1 MQLLNSQTKMSKI
14 GRFTVKN
21 LRYIVWALRILIGA
35 TFIISGVSKL
45 IDLWGF
51 IYKIEQ
57 YLSVWDFVAPR
68 SIVFMVALGLSA
80 YEFVIGMLL
89 AIGSYRRVSV
99 YALLLM
105 MGGMLPLSAYIL
117 LADPVDDCGCFGD
130 FLIISNAATFVKNLI
145 LVGALIYLVKFN
157 HKIKGL
163 CHRYSQWIQI
173 MVLIFYALTIS
184 LIGYNTQ
191 PLIDFRSHKVGTSL
205 IETGSNDEILFVYSK
220 NGKEEVFSVNDLPDS
235 SWTFVERIEPNVTE
249 KKQSLAIT
257 DGEEDIT
264 EEVLWENGEQLLLL
278 IPEVD
283 RADISYTYFINEINQ
298 YVASRGGEMIGL
310 LATNQHGIEYWRD
323 ISMADYPIY
332 SVEDTEVK
340 ELARGNIALVYLK
353 DGKIQW
359 KRTLSS
365 VDDQL
370 FDDSNKGDAFASLYI
385 NGTLEFWSI
394 TGAYLGILC
403 ILLLI
408 DKFVVRLRRRIC
420 RKNGKKNVTL
430 HSENNE

>member
-1 MQLLNSQTKMSKI
+1 MSKV

-21 LRYIVWALRILIGA
+21 LRYIVWTLRILIGA
-35 TFIISGVSKL
+35 TFIISGLSKL

-57 YLSVWDFVAPR
+57 YLNVWDFVAPR

-80 YEFVIGMLL
+80 YEFVMGMLL
-89 AIGSYRRVSV
+89 AMGSYRRVSV
-99 YALLLM
+99 YALLLI

-117 LADPVDDCGCFGD
+117 LTDPVDDCGCFGD
-130 FLIISNAATFVKNLI
+130 FLIISNTSTFVKNLI
-145 LVGALIYLVKFN
+145 LVCALIYLVKYN

-163 CHRYSQWIQI
+163 WHRYSQWIQI

-184 LIGYNTQ
+184 LIGYNIQ
-191 PLIDFRSHKVGTSL
+191 PLIDFRSNKEGTTL
-205 IETGSNDEILFVYSK
+205 IETGSDDVMMFLYSK
-220 NGKEEVFSVNDLPDS
+220 NGKEKMFSIKDLPDS
-235 SWTFVERIEPNVTE
+235 SWTFVERVEPNNVTE
-249 KKQSLAIT
+249 KKQSLVIT

-264 EEVLWENGEQLLLL
+264 EEVLWEEGEQLLLL

-298 YVASRGGEMIGL
+298 YIVSRGGEMIGL
-310 LATNQHGIEYWRD
+310 LATNQHGIEYWKD

-370 FDDSNKGDAFASLYI
+370 FADNSKEDVFALLYI
-385 NGTLEFWSI
+385 NGPLEFMYI
-394 TGAYLGILC
+394 TGVYLGILC
-403 ILLLI
+403 FLLLI

-430 HSENNE
+430 HLENNE